1 MAVTKEQI
9 LAAADQIAAAGERP
23 TLEAVRQI
31 VGGSYTT
38 ISPVLNEW
46 KARQKEA
53 TAPLREPAPQAVG
66 DRLAEVGAD
75 IWAMAL
81 GLANSR
87 LAAERE
93 SLEKARAD
101 MEAAQAEAA
110 ELADK
115 LAGEVEAL
123 QSRLASIVAA
133 EQAARTEADE
143 LRTKLTA
150 AQEQA
155 HTAEARAVEI
165 ERRAGELRTELDRA
179 HQDADQVRG
188 NLAEQQKVNQATANQ
203 LDQVRAELAK
213 VQGKAEAAEQA
224 HHEQRRQAAAD
235 AQRQAEQLTAT
246 QAERDQARQEA
257 SKAREDAAR
266 LAGQLQA
273 HQEQTAAIL
282 ARLAL
287 PAEAKPA
294 ATTTRKKADKGTPAE

>member
-53 TAPLREPAPQAVG
+53 AAPLREPAPQAVG

-123 QSRLASIVAA
+123 QSRLASIEAA

-143 LRTKLTA
+143 LRAKLTA

-188 NLAEQQKVNQATANQ
+188 NLAEQQKANQATANQ
-203 LDQVRAELAK
+203 L
-213 VQGKAEAAEQA
+213 
-224 HHEQRRQAAAD
+224 
-235 AQRQAEQLTAT
+235 
-246 QAERDQARQEA
+246 DQARQEA

-294 ATTTRKKADKGTPAE
+294 TTTTRKKADKGTPAE

>member
-53 TAPLREPAPQAVG
+53 AAPLREPAPQAVG
-66 DRLAEVGAD
+66 ERLAEVGAD

-87 LAAERE
+87 LATERE
-93 SLEKARAD
+93 AMEKARAD
-101 MEAAQAEAA
+101 MEAAQAETA

-115 LAGEVEAL
+115 LSGEVEAL
-123 QSRLASIVAA
+123 QSRLASIEAA
-133 EQAARTEADE
+133 ELAARTEVDG
-143 LRTKLTA
+143 LRGQLTVS
-150 AQEQA
+150 QEQA

-165 ERRAGELRTELDRA
+165 ERRADELRIELDRA
-179 HQDADQVRG
+179 HQEADQARQA
-188 NLAEQQKVNQATANQ
+188 LAEQQKVNQATTA
-203 LDQVRAELAK
+203 QVDRLRDELSTVKA
-213 VQGKAEAAEQA
+213 KAEAADQA
-224 HHEQRRQAAAD
+224 HQEQRRQVAAD
-235 AQRQAEQLTAT
+235 AQRQAEQLSAT

-266 LAGQLQA
+266 LAGQLQT

-282 ARLAL
+282 ARLA
-287 PAEAKPA
+287 PVEAKPEDA
-294 ATTTRKKADKGTPAE
+294 VKPSKARK

>member
-53 TAPLREPAPQAVG
+53 AAPLREPAPQAVG
-66 DRLAEVGAD
+66 ERLAEVGAD

-87 LAAERE
+87 LATERE
-93 SLEKARAD
+93 AMEKARAD
-101 MEAAQAEAA
+101 MEAAQAETA

-115 LAGEVEAL
+115 LSGEVEAL
-123 QSRLASIVAA
+123 QSRLASIEAA
-133 EQAARTEADE
+133 ELAARTEVDG
-143 LRTKLTA
+143 LRGQLTVS
-150 AQEQA
+150 QEQA

-165 ERRAGELRTELDRA
+165 ERRADELRIELDRA
-179 HQDADQVRG
+179 HQDADQARQA
-188 NLAEQQKVNQATANQ
+188 LAEQQKVNQATTA
-203 LDQVRAELAK
+203 QVDRLRDELSTVKA
-213 VQGKAEAAEQA
+213 KAEAADQA
-224 HHEQRRQAAAD
+224 HQEQRRQVAAD
-235 AQRQAEQLTAT
+235 AQRQAEQLSAT

-266 LAGQLQA
+266 LAGQLQT

-282 ARLAL
+282 ARLA
-287 PAEAKPA
+287 PVEAKPEDA
-294 ATTTRKKADKGTPAE
+294 VKPSKARK

>member
-53 TAPLREPAPQAVG
+53 AAPLREPAPQAVG
-66 DRLAEVGAD
+66 ERLAEVGAD

-87 LAAERE
+87 LATERE
-93 SLEKARAD
+93 AMEKARAD
-101 MEAAQAEAA
+101 MEAAQAETA

-115 LAGEVEAL
+115 LSGEVEAL
-123 QSRLASIVAA
+123 QSRLASIEAA
-133 EQAARTEADE
+133 ELAARTEVDG
-143 LRTKLTA
+143 LRGQLTVS
-150 AQEQA
+150 QEQA

-165 ERRAGELRTELDRA
+165 ERRADELRIELDRA
-179 HQDADQVRG
+179 HQEADQARQA
-188 NLAEQQKVNQATANQ
+188 LAEQQKVNQATTA
-203 LDQVRAELAK
+203 QVDRLRDELSTVKA
-213 VQGKAEAAEQA
+213 KAEAADQA
-224 HHEQRRQAAAD
+224 HQEQRRQVAAD
-235 AQRQAEQLTAT
+235 AQRQAEQLSAT

-266 LAGQLQA
+266 LAGQLQT

-282 ARLAL
+282 ARLA
-287 PAEAKPA
+287 PVEVKPEDA
-294 ATTTRKKADKGTPAE
+294 VKPSKVRK